1 MTKNSLKSNTEDSKS
16 SALRTLRDL
25 RPEMTELLKGLVRVD
40 TVAIPPDGDETP
52 GQIVLHKFFKR
63 HGIST
68 ELYETE
74 FVARSR
80 SPWRR
85 KNRNY
90 KGRMNLVARHTG
102 SGDGRS
108 LLLSGHMDTVP
119 THLPGWKHSPW
130 EPSLRRGRM
139 SGLGTFD
146 MKGGLVAQ
154 AALLVALK
162 QAGVRLK
169 GDLLF
174 ESVVDEEWGGGNGTL
189 AGRMR
194 GDNADACVIA
204 EGTQME
210 IYRATRGSFVVDLL
224 VRAGSEKDYFSS
236 GEVVSPAIALGRLLG
251 WVDSW
256 VQRRKKVNAIGAY
269 RDFDD
274 AAPVQVLAVEANRME
289 NLLPLSVPLQAGVR
303 VYFQFLPNE
312 DVPAIT
318 AQIEASLR
326 RFEKQ
331 DPFFR
336 RFPITWSPLLESPL
350 LGHELSASH
359 DWTKCMVESVKQTLG
374 SATLTAAP
382 YPCDAFLM
390 QRAYNIPTLVFG
402 PCGGGAHNPNEY
414 VEMNSLFKSS
424 EAMLTAALDWCG
436 TQA

>member
-1 MTKNSLKSNTEDSKS
+1 MTTTDEKARAVLNLKE
-16 SALRTLRDL
+16 L
-25 RPEMTELLKGLVRVD
+25 RPELTHLLEDLIRVN
-40 TVAIPPDGDETP
+40 TVAIPPEGNETP
-52 GQIVLHKFFKR
+52 GQLVLDKFFR
-63 HGIST
+63 SYGIRP

-74 FVARSR
+74 FVARSKN
-80 SPWRR
+80 PWRR
-85 KNRNY
+85 KHRNY
-90 KGRMNLVARHTG
+90 KGRKNLVARLPG
-102 SGDGRS
+102 SGGGRS

-119 THLPGWKHSPW
+119 TDLSGWKHSPL
-130 EPSLRRGRM
+130 EPTLRGGRM

-146 MKGGLVAQ
+146 MKGGLVSQ
-154 AALLVALK
+154 AAVLVALK
-162 QAGVRLK
+162 RAEIRPK

-236 GEVVSPAIALGRLLG
+236 GEVVSPAIPLGRLLG

-256 VQRRKKVNAIGAY
+256 AQHRKTVRARGAY
-269 RDFDD
+269 KDFSD

-289 NLLPLSVPLQAGVR
+289 NLLPLSVPLKAGIR
-303 VYFQFLPNE
+303 VYFQTLPHE
-312 DVPAIT
+312 DVPALISK
-318 AQIEASLR
+318 IEVSLR

-331 DPFFR
+331 DPFFKR
-336 RFPITWSPLLESPL
+336 YPVEWSPLLETPL
-350 LGHELSASH
+350 LGHELAASH
-359 DWTKCMVESVKQTLG
+359 AWTQCMVKNVEEVRG

-390 QRAYNIPTLVFG
+390 QRGYNIPTLVFG

-414 VEMNSLFKSS
+414 VEMKSLFQSA
-424 EAMLTAALDWCG
+424 EAMLLAAIDWCG
-436 TQA
+436 V